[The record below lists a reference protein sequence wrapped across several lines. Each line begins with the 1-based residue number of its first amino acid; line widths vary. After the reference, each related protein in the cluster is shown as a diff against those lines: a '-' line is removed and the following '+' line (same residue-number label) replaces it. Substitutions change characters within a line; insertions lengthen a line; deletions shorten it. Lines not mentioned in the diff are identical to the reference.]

1 MNAKRI
7 ALVLAAVTATTA
19 LAAGAAFP
27 KASDFRGWAHVKSM
41 VITDKAHGLYGFHN
55 VYADPA
61 ALKALKG
68 AAAYPEGA
76 QFAVS
81 FYEVTTDGPMLGQ
94 GKKLMDTFMRK
105 DASAKATGGWAFGAT
120 GPDGKPLAV
129 DVVKGCYECHAEGAK
144 TSGLVFSKYQ
154 E

>member
-1 MNAKRI
+1 MRFSH
-7 ALVLAAVTATTA
+7 LAVTAALTVTAASAA
-19 LAAGAAFP
+19 LAGTSSRP
-27 KASDFRGWAHVKSM
+27 DFRTWTHVKSM

-61 ALKALKG
+61 ALEALKG
-68 AAAYPEGA
+68 GRGYPEGA

-105 DASAKATGGWAFGAT
+105 DAAAKATGGWTYGAS
-120 GPDGKPLAV
+120 GPDGKPLAI
-129 DVVKGCYECHAEGAK
+129 DVAKSCYECHATGAK
-144 TSGLVFSKYQ
+144 ASAFVFSKYI